1 MEWFALLADE
11 IISNISSYINVKQS
25 AQEEVTGSLQAEAGK
40 IIPPTYFKCGIKK
53 QLNLMLE

>member
-1 MEWFALLADE
+1 MEWFTLLGDE

-25 AQEEVTGSLQAEAGK
+25 AQEEVIVSLQAETGK
-40 IIPPTYFKCGIKK
+40 IIAPTYFKRGIIK